1 MEKKIQGNP
10 PYKAIGTIGLFIY
23 YSNQYNLEMILIGEY
38 VRRLN
43 AIMFLIISI
52 MSGKSVA
59 LVYLQWS
66 PLQTPTESIP
76 GIALNLP

>member
-1 MEKKIQGNP
+1 
-10 PYKAIGTIGLFIY
+10 
-23 YSNQYNLEMILIGEY
+23 MILIGEY

-66 PLQTPTESIP
+66 LLQTPTESIP
-76 GIALNLP
+76 GIAVNLP